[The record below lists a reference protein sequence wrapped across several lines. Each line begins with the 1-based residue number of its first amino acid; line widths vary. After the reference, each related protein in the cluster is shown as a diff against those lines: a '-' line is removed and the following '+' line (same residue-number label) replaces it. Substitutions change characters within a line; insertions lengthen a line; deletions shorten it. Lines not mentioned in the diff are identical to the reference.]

1 MACFVASYFS
11 RIQNWTVSLKH
22 YILSMLAFKLYAV
35 LTISNRLVL
44 FLYQTLVS
52 ALSLPFARFI
62 ITIKEI
68 SSDVSH

>member
-1 MACFVASYFS
+1 M
-11 RIQNWTVSLKH
+11 
-22 YILSMLAFKLYAV
+22 YAV
-35 LTISNRLVL
+35 LTISNRLGL
-44 FLYQTLVS
+44 FLYQTLLP